1 MVEKLCTFLDSS
13 SFIISSLPHYNLHK
27 PIFTLLP
34 NLQLLSPSPTC
45 STSITTTRTRRRSS
59 RLLRLTVFCT
69 PFSSSPSSLD
79 FDIVSTSE
87 GSDGSFVFRF
97 GDASEVERIREL
109 EESRK
114 LEELRELEERSNEVS
129 SVLEVFGG
137 NDEAE
142 VIVKTVVIEESD
154 VKEECSD
161 ILPQLSETLVQSNDE
176 RDLQVD
182 VLDTNGNESSTS
194 ALDSEN
200 VCVTENSIQE
210 DHEENLTST
219 SILLSDDS
227 LNIEGKILEENFGD
241 ESMFESGNV
250 AVAVI
255 EIPKSDEGGIQ
266 ENVRTEAADIEDSV
280 QAESVGL
287 KHDLDSGNVCNEN
300 NGDDSMSDCGN
311 LTDSVTE
318 VPQSNGACKDD
329 SQVNVSSK
337 AASFEES
344 AQAESIETPVMLNE
358 SSSISTLEPEIS
370 EVEVLIGDL
379 VEVSDDEDIEVQVSS
394 GDLTEVLGAE
404 ADIQLTGSHIIGR
417 TTAMEDQIKTLEKK
431 VEDQNG
437 RSSLGEEV
445 STAKLCLSS
454 GAALLPHPSKALAG
468 GEESY
473 FVTNLNW
480 LGVADGVGQ
489 WSLEGSNPGV
499 YARELMEHCG
509 KIVSNSGGVSILKPV
524 EVLERIVEEAQ
535 SPGSSTILLAYFDG
549 QILHVANI
557 GDSGFI
563 IIRNGTVHRSSSP
576 MHHDFHFPLQIAK
589 GYDPS
594 ELVEEYE
601 IELEFGDIVVTAT
614 DGLLDNLY
622 MEEIASIVSKSVQA
636 KINTQEI
643 AKLLARRAQE
653 VGKSAFGN
661 SPFADSAR
669 AAGYKGFTGGA
680 QGRKQRGGSLL

>member
-13 SFIISSLPHYNLHK
+13 SFITSSLPHYNLHK

-45 STSITTTRTRRRSS
+45 STSITTTTRRRSS

-129 SVLEVFGG
+129 SDLEVFDG
-137 NDEAE
+137 NDEGK

-227 LNIEGKILEENFGD
+227 LNIEGKILEENLGD

-266 ENVRTEAADIEDSV
+266 ENVRTEVADIEDSV

-287 KHDLDSGNVCNEN
+287 KHDLDSGNFCNEN
-300 NGDDSMSDCGN
+300 NGDDSMSDSGH

-337 AASFEES
+337 
-344 AQAESIETPVMLNE
+344 AESIETPVMLNE

-404 ADIQLTGSHIIGR
+404 ADIQLTESHII
-417 TTAMEDQIKTLEKK
+417 
-431 VEDQNG
+431 
-437 RSSLGEEV
+437 GEEV

-669 AAGYKGFTGGA
+669 AAGYKGFTGGKLDDVA
-680 QGRKQRGGSLL
+680 VIVSLVQKRLISNA

>member
-1 MVEKLCTFLDSS
+1 
-13 SFIISSLPHYNLHK
+13 
-27 PIFTLLP
+27 
-34 NLQLLSPSPTC
+34 
-45 STSITTTRTRRRSS
+45 
-59 RLLRLTVFCT
+59 
-69 PFSSSPSSLD
+69 
-79 FDIVSTSE
+79 
-87 GSDGSFVFRF
+87 
-97 GDASEVERIREL
+97 
-109 EESRK
+109 
-114 LEELRELEERSNEVS
+114 
-129 SVLEVFGG
+129 
-137 NDEAE
+137 
-142 VIVKTVVIEESD
+142 
-154 VKEECSD
+154 
-161 ILPQLSETLVQSNDE
+161 
-176 RDLQVD
+176 
-182 VLDTNGNESSTS
+182 
-194 ALDSEN
+194 
-200 VCVTENSIQE
+200 
-210 DHEENLTST
+210 
-219 SILLSDDS
+219 
-227 LNIEGKILEENFGD
+227 
-241 ESMFESGNV
+241 MFESGNV
-250 AVAVI
+250 AVAVN
-255 EIPKSDEGGIQ
+255 EVPQSDEGDTS

-280 QAESVGL
+280 QAVSVRL
-287 KHDLDSGNVCNEN
+287 EHDVDLGNAHDEN
-300 NGDDSMSDCGN
+300 NVDDSMSDSGN
-311 LTDSVTE
+311 IIDSVTK

-329 SQVNVSSK
+329 SQVSVSSE
-337 AASFEES
+337 AAGSEES
-344 AQAESIETPVMLNE
+344 AQAESDETPVMLNE
-358 SSSISTLEPEIS
+358 SSSISKLEPEIS

-379 VEVSDDEDIEVQVSS
+379 TEVPDDEAIEVEVSS
-394 GDLTEVLGAE
+394 GDLKDVLGAG
-404 ADIQLTGSHIIGR
+404 ADMQLTESQIIG
-417 TTAMEDQIKTLEKK
+417 
-431 VEDQNG
+431 
-437 RSSLGEEV
+437 EEG

-524 EVLERIVEEAQ
+524 EVLQKIVEEAQ

-589 GYDPS
+589 GHDPS
-594 ELVEEYE
+594 ELVEEYNIYLE
-601 IELEFGDIVVTAT
+601 IGDIVVTAT

-669 AAGYKGFTGGA
+669 AAGYKRYTGGKLDDVA
-680 QGRKQRGGSLL
+680 VIVSLVQERLISNA